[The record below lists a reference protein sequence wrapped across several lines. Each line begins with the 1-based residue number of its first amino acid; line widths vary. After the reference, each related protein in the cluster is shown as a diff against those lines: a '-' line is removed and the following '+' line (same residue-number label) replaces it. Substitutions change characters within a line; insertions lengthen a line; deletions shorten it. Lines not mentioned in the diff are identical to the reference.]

1 MINENKALL
10 RQLFEDVALDRQG
23 ELEFRCRLV
32 HGAMVEIPI
41 TLDAT
46 FNEVESRS
54 NKFLRGRKR
63 VVPGRISAKSWSR
76 SKSRRGENPD
86 ELFSGLGDRA
96 ATERTARCAGSCS
109 LANDLMEEQQHALR
123 AVVLVATGLVFARL
137 VGCRSEV
144 ETCFVN
150 WFLVADMLGLG
161 R

>member
-54 NKFLRGRKR
+54 NKFLRG
-63 VVPGRISAKSWSR
+63 VW
-76 SKSRRGENPD
+76 PD
-86 ELFSGLGDRA
+86 EATWQPAGPCRA
-96 ATERTARCAGSCS
+96 WGRGHTAPPAS
-109 LANDLMEEQQHALR
+109 
-123 AVVLVATGLVFARL
+123 
-137 VGCRSEV
+137 
-144 ETCFVN
+144 
-150 WFLVADMLGLG
+150 
-161 R
+161 